1 VSPPEIALPR
11 VAPLEGYAGV
21 ALAAAGW
28 GTWCIFLRR
37 AQATGSVPPELSSF
51 VVLTTIAIVLCPLAV
66 QATRRRVRAPTREE
80 YGLLAAFGVS
90 DALNCMLYFGALQA
104 TSVAVA
110 VLTHYAAPL
119 LVALGAPSILREPR
133 RPGTFGSV
141 LLGLLGLTLLLAPWH
156 GATRLDAGLWKGAAL
171 GLGSA
176 IFYAA
181 GVLFNKRL
189 GRSFDACE
197 LLVYHM
203 PSALLLLAALVP
215 HGSWSLSGAAW
226 FWLILGAL
234 GPGALAGILFIRGL
248 RQVPAA
254 HASVLTLVEPFTA
267 LCIALFAW
275 GEPLEPTG
283 LAGGAAILYAGY
295 RVVRTDRGAS
305 LDNTTLGA

>member
-1 VSPPEIALPR
+1 MRARPVSCPEIALPR
-11 VAPLEGYAGV
+11 PAPLGGYAGV
-21 ALAAAGW
+21 GLAAAGW
-28 GTWCIFLRR
+28 GTWCVFLRL
-37 AQATGSVPPELSSF
+37 AQVTGPIPPELSTF
-51 VVLTTIAIVLCPLAV
+51 VVLATIAVVLCPLAV
-66 QATRRRVRAPTREE
+66 QATRRRVRAPTAQE
-80 YGLLAAFGVS
+80 YWLLIAFGVS
-90 DALNCMLYFGALQA
+90 DALNCRLYFGALQA

-133 RPGTFGSV
+133 RPGTFASV
-141 LLGLLGLTLLLAPWH
+141 LLGLSGLTLLLAPWH
-156 GATRLDAGLWKGAAL
+156 GSQLGASLWKGAAL

-176 IFYAA
+176 VFYAA

-189 GRSFDACE
+189 AQSFDACE

-203 PSALLLLAALVP
+203 PSALLLLAVLAP
-215 HGSWSLSGAAW
+215 EGSWTLSSTAW
-226 FWLILGAL
+226 LWLILGAL
-234 GPGALAGILFIRGL
+234 GPGALAGLLFIWGL

-275 GEPLEPTG
+275 GEPLEPTA

-295 RVVRTDRGAS
+295 RVVRTAK
-305 LDNTTLGA
+305 